1 VKKKRKQAIMRA
13 GASDIY
19 ETYIENHFKILDE
32 ISLFSKKNEVLSER
46 LKEMVAKTGSSL
58 SSLVLERR
66 KHKKILIQ

>member
-1 VKKKRKQAIMRA
+1 MRA

-46 LKEMVAKTGSSL
+46 LK
-58 SSLVLERR
+58 
-66 KHKKILIQ
+66 

>member
-1 VKKKRKQAIMRA
+1 MRA